1 MSNRREARERV
12 MQALYARELAGGDVR
27 HFIDTILKPQLK
39 DDAEN
44 LRFAESLFLRTID
57 LSEELDEIIS
67 RHTEN
72 WDLSRIAL
80 VDHIVL
86 RMAISELITFEDIP
100 PKVSINEAIDI
111 VKRYSTPKSGQFI
124 NGILDA
130 VLIDLQELGRLKKS
144 GRGLVGMQSIKDRSL
159 S

>member
-1 MSNRREARERV
+1 

-27 HFIDTILKPQLK
+27 HFMDTNLKPQLK
-39 DDAEN
+39 GDPDTY
-44 LRFAESLFLRTID
+44 RFAESLFLRSI
-57 LSEELDEIIS
+57 EMADEVDDIIN

-80 VDHIVL
+80 IDHIML
-86 RMAISELITFEDIP
+86 RMAISELVTFEDIP
-100 PKVSINEAIDI
+100 PKVTINEAIEI

-130 VLIDLQELGRLKKS
+130 VLVDLQERGRLKKS
-144 GRGLVGMQSIKDRSL
+144 GRGLVGMESIKDRSL

>member
-12 MQALYARELAGGDVR
+12 MQALYAHELAGGDVR
-27 HFIDTILKPQLK
+27 HFIDTLLRPQLK
-39 DDAEN
+39 EDAEN
-44 LRFAESLFLRTID
+44 LRFAESLFLRT
-57 LSEELDEIIS
+57 LEMQSELDEIIS
-67 RHTEN
+67 RHAEN

-80 VDHIVL
+80 IDHIVL
-86 RMAISELITFEDIP
+86 RMSIAELLTFEDIP
-100 PKVSINEAIDI
+100 PKVSINEAIEI
-111 VKRYSTPKSGQFI
+111 VKRYSTSKSGQFI

-130 VLIDLQELGRLKKS
+130 VLVDLQDRGLLKKS

>member
-1 MSNRREARERV
+1 

-27 HFIDTILKPQLK
+27 HFIDTILKPHLRN
-39 DDAEN
+39 DSET
-44 LRFAESLFLRTID
+44 LRFSENLFLRTIE
-57 LSEELDEIIS
+57 LSDELDEIIS

-80 VDHIVL
+80 IDHIVL

-100 PKVSINEAIDI
+100 PKVSINEAIEI
-111 VKRYSTPKSGQFI
+111 VKRFSTPKSGQFI
-124 NGILDA
+124 NGVLDA
-130 VLIDLQELGRLKKS
+130 VLIDLQDMGRLKKT